1 MKTSLA
7 RTIENNA
14 DHISYDAVC
23 KQLLSEKSILAWIMK
38 YCVSECREMAV
49 EDIVRCIE
57 ASPSVSVTP
66 VFPDEKNTTLIN
78 GMNTVNTSQNE
89 GTVVFDILF
98 AAMIPLPKP
107 IRLIINVEAQA
118 DFSPH
123 YPLPS
128 RAEYYSARLISS
140 QKGREFTDSHYGD
153 IKKVY
158 SIWICTDPP
167 DYRKNSIYRTSVRMK
182 GQSGRMG
189 RPIKGYGLQRT
200 VFILLGDEEKKEAEG
215 VLRLLDVLF
224 RSEKGLEERKRI
236 LEEEFDIA
244 MNENMEMEVQQM
256 CNLSKGVENRGIR
269 KGIIQGREEGREEEK
284 LNSIRNVMDTLGLT
298 MEQAM
303 QALKIPKS
311 EQENM
316 RICLER
322 INDRCRVT
330 QIEEGDDMGAFS
342 RVVWMRGFRKGY
354 LQGLEETCRER
365 IICHGTDEE
374 KCHLIKD
381 VMEMLH
387 YTVEE
392 SMDALGVSKD
402 EWKKY
407 KKMLE

>member
-1 MKTSLA
+1 MKNSLA
-7 RTIENNA
+7 RMIENNA

-38 YCVSECREMAV
+38 YCVSECQKMAV

-66 VFPDEKNTTLIN
+66 VFPDENTTLIN
-78 GMNTVNTSQNE
+78 GMNTVNTSRDE

-98 AAMIPLPKP
+98 AAMIPSHKP
-107 IRLIINVEAQA
+107 TRLIINVEAQA

-123 YPLPS
+123 YPLSS

-140 QKGREFTDSHYGD
+140 QKGREFTNSHYGD

-158 SIWICTDPP
+158 TIWICTDPP
-167 DYRKNSIYRTSVRMK
+167 DYRKNSIYRTSVMMK

-200 VFILLGDEEKKEAEG
+200 VFIMCGDEEEKEAEG

-224 RSEKGLEERKRI
+224 RSEKGIEERKRI
-236 LEEEFDIA
+236 LEEEFDIE
-244 MNENMEMEVQQM
+244 MNEDMEMEVRHM

-269 KGIIQGREEGREEEK
+269 KGIIQGREEEK
-284 LNSIRNVMDTLGLT
+284 LDSIRNVMETLGLT

-311 EQENM
+311 EQEKY
-316 RICLER
+316 
-322 INDRCRVT
+322 
-330 QIEEGDDMGAFS
+330 A
-342 RVVWMRGFRKGY
+342 
-354 LQGLEETCRER
+354 
-365 IICHGTDEE
+365 
-374 KCHLIKD
+374 HLLKQ
-381 VMEMLH
+381 
-387 YTVEE
+387 
-392 SMDALGVSKD
+392 
-402 EWKKY
+402 
-407 KKMLE
+407 

>member
-78 GMNTVNTSQNE
+78 GMNTVNTSQDE

-107 IRLIINVEAQA
+107 MRLIINVEAQA

-140 QKGREFTDSHYGD
+140 QKGREFTNSHYGD

-158 SIWICTDPP
+158 TIWVCTDLPK
-167 DYRKNSIYRTSVRMK
+167 YRENTIYTTSVRMK
-182 GQSGRMG
+182 ERSGRMDSL
-189 RPIKGYGLQRT
+189 IKGYGLQRT
-200 VFILLGDEEKKEAEG
+200 AFIMLGNEEEKEAEG

-224 RSEKGLEERKRI
+224 RSEKSLEERKHI
-236 LEEEFDIA
+236 H
-244 MNENMEMEVQQM
+244 
-256 CNLSKGVENRGIR
+256 LSHFGYTRFEYTQLRMLVEQPYR
-269 KGIIQGREEGREEEK
+269 
-284 LNSIRNVMDTLGLT
+284 
-298 MEQAM
+298 
-303 QALKIPKS
+303 
-311 EQENM
+311 
-316 RICLER
+316 
-322 INDRCRVT
+322 
-330 QIEEGDDMGAFS
+330 
-342 RVVWMRGFRKGY
+342 
-354 LQGLEETCRER
+354 
-365 IICHGTDEE
+365 
-374 KCHLIKD
+374 
-381 VMEMLH
+381 
-387 YTVEE
+387 
-392 SMDALGVSKD
+392 
-402 EWKKY
+402 
-407 KKMLE
+407 

>member
-1 MKTSLA
+1 MKNSLA

-38 YCVSECREMAV
+38 YCVSECQGMAV

-107 IRLIINVEAQA
+107 MRLIINVEAQA

-140 QKGREFTDSHYGD
+140 QKGREFTNSHYGD

-158 SIWICTDPP
+158 TIWVCTDPP
-167 DYRKNSIYRTSVRMK
+167 KYRENTIYITSVRMK
-182 GQSGRMG
+182 ERSGRMDSL
-189 RPIKGYGLQRT
+189 IKGYGLQRT
-200 VFILLGDEEKKEAEG
+200 AFIMLGDEEEKEAEG

-224 RSEKGLEERKRI
+224 RSEKSLEERKHI

-244 MNENMEMEVQQM
+244 MNEDMEMEVRHM
-256 CNLSKGVENRGIR
+256 CNLSKGVEDRGFR
-269 KGIIQGREEGREEEK
+269 KGIVVGTENGIVKGREEGREEEK
-284 LNSIRNVMDTLGLT
+284 LNSIRSLMKKLNLTL
-298 MEQAM
+298 EQAM
-303 QALKIPKS
+303 DVLDVPKS
-311 EQENM
+311 EQE
-316 RICLER
+316 
-322 INDRCRVT
+322 
-330 QIEEGDDMGAFS
+330 
-342 RVVWMRGFRKGY
+342 
-354 LQGLEETCRER
+354 
-365 IICHGTDEE
+365 
-374 KCHLIKD
+374 
-381 VMEMLH
+381 
-387 YTVEE
+387 
-392 SMDALGVSKD
+392 
-402 EWKKY
+402 KY
-407 KKMLE
+407 AQLLMQ

>member
-1 MKTSLA
+1 MKTSVA
-7 RTIENNA
+7 CTIENNA

-140 QKGREFTDSHYGD
+140 QKGREFTNSHYGD

-158 SIWICTDPP
+158 TIWVCTDPP
-167 DYRKNSIYRTSVRMK
+167 KYRENTIYTTSVRMK
-182 GQSGRMG
+182 ERSGRMDSL
-189 RPIKGYGLQRT
+189 IKGYGLQRT
-200 VFILLGDEEKKEAEG
+200 AFIMLGNEEEKEAEG

-224 RSEKGLEERKRI
+224 RSEKSLEERKHI

-244 MNENMEMEVQQM
+244 MNEDMEMEARHM
-256 CNLSKGVENRGIR
+256 CNLSKGVEDRGFR
-269 KGIIQGREEGREEEK
+269 KGVVVGTENGIVKGREEGLKEGREEEK
-284 LNSIRNVMDTLGLT
+284 LNSIRSLMKKLNLTL
-298 MEQAM
+298 EQAM
-303 QALKIPKS
+303 DVLDVPKS
-311 EQENM
+311 EQE
-316 RICLER
+316 
-322 INDRCRVT
+322 
-330 QIEEGDDMGAFS
+330 
-342 RVVWMRGFRKGY
+342 
-354 LQGLEETCRER
+354 
-365 IICHGTDEE
+365 
-374 KCHLIKD
+374 
-381 VMEMLH
+381 
-387 YTVEE
+387 
-392 SMDALGVSKD
+392 
-402 EWKKY
+402 KY
-407 KKMLE
+407 AQLLMQ

>member
-14 DHISYDAVC
+14 DHISYDALC
-23 KQLLSEKSILAWIMK
+23 KQLLSGKSILAWIMK
-38 YCVSECREMAV
+38 YCVSECQEMAV
-49 EDIVRCIE
+49 EDIIRCIE
-57 ASPSVSVTP
+57 ASPSVSAAP
-66 VFPDEKNTTLIN
+66 VFPDEKNTILIN
-78 GMNTVNTSQNE
+78 GMNTVNTSHDE

-98 AAMIPLPKP
+98 AAMIPSSKP
-107 IRLIINVEAQA
+107 MRLIINVEAQA
-118 DFSPH
+118 DFNSH
-123 YPLPS
+123 YPLTS

-158 SIWICTDPP
+158 SIWVCTNPP
-167 DYRKNSIYRTSVRMK
+167 KYRENTIYTTSVRMK
-182 GQSGRMG
+182 ERSGRMG
-189 RPIKGYGLQRT
+189 RPINGYDLQCT
-200 VFILLGDEEKKEAEG
+200 AFIMLGNEEKKVAEG
-215 VLRLLDVLF
+215 VLRLLDMLF
-224 RSEKGLEERKRI
+224 RSDKDVEERKRI
-236 LEEEFDIA
+236 LEEEFHIA
-244 MNENMEMEVQQM
+244 MNEDIEMEVQQM

-269 KGIIQGREEGREEEK
+269 KGIIQGCEEEK
-284 LNSIRNVMDTLGLT
+284 LNSIRSLMKKLNLTL
-298 MEQAM
+298 EQAM
-303 QALKIPKS
+303 DVLDVPKS

-374 KCHLIKD
+374 KCLLIKN

-387 YTVEE
+387 YTIEE
-392 SMDALGVSKD
+392 SMDALGVPKD
-402 EWKKY
+402 EWEKY

>member
-78 GMNTVNTSQNE
+78 GMNTVNTSQDE

-107 IRLIINVEAQA
+107 MRLIINVEAQA

-140 QKGREFTDSHYGD
+140 QKGREFTNSHYGD

-158 SIWICTDPP
+158 TIWVCTDPP
-167 DYRKNSIYRTSVRMK
+167 KYRENTIYTTSVRMK
-182 GQSGRMG
+182 ERSGRMDSL
-189 RPIKGYGLQRT
+189 IKGYGLQRT
-200 VFILLGDEEKKEAEG
+200 AFIMLGNEEEKEAEG

-224 RSEKGLEERKRI
+224 RSEKSLEERKHI

-244 MNENMEMEVQQM
+244 MNEDMEMEVRHM
-256 CNLSKGVENRGIR
+256 CNLSKGVEDRGFR
-269 KGIIQGREEGREEEK
+269 KGVVVGTENGIVKGREEGLKEGREEEK
-284 LNSIRNVMDTLGLT
+284 LNSIRSLMKKLNLTL
-298 MEQAM
+298 EQAM
-303 QALKIPKS
+303 DVLDVPKS
-311 EQENM
+311 EQE
-316 RICLER
+316 
-322 INDRCRVT
+322 
-330 QIEEGDDMGAFS
+330 
-342 RVVWMRGFRKGY
+342 
-354 LQGLEETCRER
+354 
-365 IICHGTDEE
+365 
-374 KCHLIKD
+374 
-381 VMEMLH
+381 
-387 YTVEE
+387 
-392 SMDALGVSKD
+392 
-402 EWKKY
+402 KY
-407 KKMLE
+407 AQLLMQ

>member
-49 EDIVRCIE
+49 EDIARCIE

-66 VFPDEKNTTLIN
+66 VFPDENTTLIN
-78 GMNTVNTSQNE
+78 GMNTVNTSRDE

-107 IRLIINVEAQA
+107 MRLIINVEAQA

-158 SIWICTDPP
+158 TIWICTDPP
-167 DYRKNSIYRTSVRMK
+167 EYRENTIGRTTTAMRYRF
-182 GQSGRMG
+182 GRVD
-189 RPIKGYGLQRT
+189 RLIKGYGLQRT
-200 VFILLGDEEKKEAEG
+200 VFVLLGDEEEKEAEG

-224 RSEKGLEERKRI
+224 RSEKGIEERKRI

-244 MNENMEMEVQQM
+244 MNEDMEMEVRHM
-256 CNLSKGVENRGIR
+256 CNLSKGVEDRGFR
-269 KGIIQGREEGREEEK
+269 KGVVVGTENGIVKGREEGLKEGREEEK
-284 LNSIRNVMDTLGLT
+284 LNSIRSLMKKLNLTL
-298 MEQAM
+298 EQAM
-303 QALKIPKS
+303 DVLDVPKS
-311 EQENM
+311 EQE
-316 RICLER
+316 
-322 INDRCRVT
+322 
-330 QIEEGDDMGAFS
+330 
-342 RVVWMRGFRKGY
+342 
-354 LQGLEETCRER
+354 
-365 IICHGTDEE
+365 
-374 KCHLIKD
+374 
-381 VMEMLH
+381 
-387 YTVEE
+387 
-392 SMDALGVSKD
+392 
-402 EWKKY
+402 KY
-407 KKMLE
+407 AQLLMQ

>member
-1 MKTSLA
+1 MKNSLA

-38 YCVSECREMAV
+38 YCVSECQGMAV
-49 EDIVRCIE
+49 EDIARCIE

-78 GMNTVNTSQNE
+78 GMNTVNTSRDE

-107 IRLIINVEAQA
+107 MRLIINVEAQA

-123 YPLPS
+123 YPLSS

-140 QKGREFTDSHYGD
+140 QKGREFTNSHYGD

-158 SIWICTDPP
+158 TIWICTDPP
-167 DYRKNSIYRTSVRMK
+167 EYRENTIGRTTTAMRYRF
-182 GQSGRMG
+182 GRVDKL
-189 RPIKGYGLQRT
+189 IKGYGLQRT
-200 VFILLGDEEKKEAEG
+200 VFVLLGDEEEKEAEG

-224 RSEKGLEERKRI
+224 RSEKGIEERKRI

-244 MNENMEMEVQQM
+244 MNEDMEMEVRHM

-284 LNSIRNVMDTLGLT
+284 LDSIRNVMDTLGLT

-311 EQENM
+311 EQE
-316 RICLER
+316 
-322 INDRCRVT
+322 
-330 QIEEGDDMGAFS
+330 
-342 RVVWMRGFRKGY
+342 
-354 LQGLEETCRER
+354 
-365 IICHGTDEE
+365 
-374 KCHLIKD
+374 
-381 VMEMLH
+381 
-387 YTVEE
+387 
-392 SMDALGVSKD
+392 
-402 EWKKY
+402 KY
-407 KKMLE
+407 AQLLMQ

>member
-140 QKGREFTDSHYGD
+140 QKGREFTNSHYGD

-158 SIWICTDPP
+158 TIWVCTDPP
-167 DYRKNSIYRTSVRMK
+167 KYRENTIYTTSVRMK
-182 GQSGRMG
+182 ERSGRMDSL
-189 RPIKGYGLQRT
+189 IKGYGLQRT
-200 VFILLGDEEKKEAEG
+200 AFIMLGNEEEKEAEG

-224 RSEKGLEERKRI
+224 RSEKSLEERKHI

-244 MNENMEMEVQQM
+244 MNEDMEMEVRHM
-256 CNLSKGVENRGIR
+256 CNLSKGVEDRGFR
-269 KGIIQGREEGREEEK
+269 KGVVVGTENGIVKGREEGLKEGREEEK
-284 LNSIRNVMDTLGLT
+284 LNSIRSLMKKLNLTL
-298 MEQAM
+298 EQAM
-303 QALKIPKS
+303 DVLDVPKS
-311 EQENM
+311 EQE
-316 RICLER
+316 
-322 INDRCRVT
+322 
-330 QIEEGDDMGAFS
+330 
-342 RVVWMRGFRKGY
+342 
-354 LQGLEETCRER
+354 
-365 IICHGTDEE
+365 
-374 KCHLIKD
+374 
-381 VMEMLH
+381 
-387 YTVEE
+387 
-392 SMDALGVSKD
+392 
-402 EWKKY
+402 KY
-407 KKMLE
+407 AQLLMQ

>member
-1 MKTSLA
+1 MKNSLA

-38 YCVSECREMAV
+38 YCVSECQKMAV

-66 VFPDEKNTTLIN
+66 VFPDENTTLIN
-78 GMNTVNTSQNE
+78 GMNTVNTSRDE

-98 AAMIPLPKP
+98 AAMIPSHKP
-107 IRLIINVEAQA
+107 TRLIINVEAQA
-118 DFSPH
+118 NFSPH

-140 QKGREFTDSHYGD
+140 QKGREFTNSHYGD

-158 SIWICTDPP
+158 SIWVCTNPP
-167 DYRKNSIYRTSVRMK
+167 KYRENTIYTTSVRMK
-182 GQSGRMG
+182 ERSGRMG
-189 RPIKGYGLQRT
+189 RLIKGYGLQRT
-200 VFILLGDEEKKEAEG
+200 VFIMCGDEEEKEAKG

-224 RSEKGLEERKRI
+224 RSEKGIEERKRI

-244 MNENMEMEVQQM
+244 MNEDMEMEEQHM

-303 QALKIPKS
+303 DVLDVPKS

-374 KCHLIKD
+374 KCLLIKN
-381 VMEMLH
+381 VMEMLY

-402 EWKKY
+402 EWEKY

>member
-1 MKTSLA
+1 MKNSLA

-78 GMNTVNTSQNE
+78 GMNTVNTSQDE

-107 IRLIINVEAQA
+107 MRLIINVEAQA

-140 QKGREFTDSHYGD
+140 QKGREFTNSHYGD

-158 SIWICTDPP
+158 TIWVCTDLPK
-167 DYRKNSIYRTSVRMK
+167 YRENTIYTTSVRMK
-182 GQSGRMG
+182 ERSGRMDSL
-189 RPIKGYGLQRT
+189 IKGYGLQRT
-200 VFILLGDEEKKEAEG
+200 AFIMLGNEEEKEAEG

-224 RSEKGLEERKRI
+224 RSEKSLEERKHI

-244 MNENMEMEVQQM
+244 MNEDMEMEVRHM
-256 CNLSKGVENRGIR
+256 CNLSKGVEDRGFR
-269 KGIIQGREEGREEEK
+269 KGVVVGTENGIVKGREEGLKEGREEEK
-284 LNSIRNVMDTLGLT
+284 LNSIRSLMKKLNLTL
-298 MEQAM
+298 EQAM
-303 QALKIPKS
+303 DVLDVPKS
-311 EQENM
+311 EQE
-316 RICLER
+316 
-322 INDRCRVT
+322 
-330 QIEEGDDMGAFS
+330 
-342 RVVWMRGFRKGY
+342 
-354 LQGLEETCRER
+354 
-365 IICHGTDEE
+365 
-374 KCHLIKD
+374 
-381 VMEMLH
+381 
-387 YTVEE
+387 
-392 SMDALGVSKD
+392 
-402 EWKKY
+402 KY
-407 KKMLE
+407 AQLLMQ

>member
-14 DHISYDAVC
+14 DHISYDALC
-23 KQLLSEKSILAWIMK
+23 KQLLSGKSILAWIMK
-38 YCVSECREMAV
+38 YYVSECQEMAV
-49 EDIVRCIE
+49 EDIIRCIE
-57 ASPSVSVTP
+57 ASPSVSAAP

-78 GMNTVNTSQNE
+78 GMNTVNTSHDE
-89 GTVVFDILF
+89 GTGVFVIHF
-98 AAMIPLPKP
+98 AAMIPSSKP
-107 IRLIINVEAQA
+107 MRLIINVEVQM
-118 DFSPH
+118 DFNSH
-123 YPLPS
+123 YPLTS

-140 QKGREFTDSHYGD
+140 QKDREFTDSHYGD

-158 SIWICTDPP
+158 SIWVCTNPSK
-167 DYRKNSIYRTSVRMK
+167 YRENTIYITSVMMK
-182 GQSGRMG
+182 ERSGRMS
-189 RPIKGYGLQRT
+189 RPINGYGLQRT
-200 VFILLGDEEKKEAEG
+200 AFIMLGNEEKKEVKG

-224 RSEKGLEERKRI
+224 RSDKDVEERKRI
-236 LEEEFDIA
+236 LEEEFHIV
-244 MNENMEMEVQQM
+244 MNEDMEMEVRQM

-269 KGIIQGREEGREEEK
+269 IIQGREEEK
-284 LNSIRNVMDTLGLT
+284 LNSIRSLMKKLNLTL
-298 MEQAM
+298 EQAM
-303 QALKIPKS
+303 DVLDVPKS

-342 RVVWMRGFRKGY
+342 RVVWMRGFHKGY

-365 IICHGTDEE
+365 ITFHGTDEE
-374 KCHLIKD
+374 KCHLIKN
-381 VMEMLH
+381 VMEMLY

-402 EWKKY
+402 EWEKY

>member
-1 MKTSLA
+1 MKSSLA

-14 DHISYDAVC
+14 DHISYDALC

-38 YCVSECREMAV
+38 YCVSECQEMAV
-49 EDIVRCIE
+49 EDIIRCIE
-57 ASPSVSVTP
+57 ASPSVSAAP

-78 GMNTVNTSQNE
+78 GMNTVNTSHDE
-89 GTVVFDILF
+89 GTVAFDILF
-98 AAMIPLPKP
+98 AAMIPSSKP
-107 IRLIINVEAQA
+107 MRLIINVEVQM
-118 DFSPH
+118 DFNSH
-123 YPLPS
+123 YPQTS
-128 RAEYYSARLISS
+128 RAEYYSAWLISS
-140 QKGREFTDSHYGD
+140 QKDREFTDSHYGD

-158 SIWICTDPP
+158 SIWVCTNPP
-167 DYRKNSIYRTSVRMK
+167 KYRENTIYITSVMMK
-182 GQSGRMG
+182 ERSGRMG

-200 VFILLGDEEKKEAEG
+200 AFIMLGNEEKKGAEG

-224 RSEKGLEERKRI
+224 RSDKDVEERKRI
-236 LEEEFDIA
+236 LEEEFHIA
-244 MNENMEMEVQQM
+244 MNEDMEMEVRQM

-269 KGIIQGREEGREEEK
+269 KGIVQGREEEK
-284 LNSIRNVMDTLGLT
+284 LNLIRRLMKKLNLTL
-298 MEQAM
+298 EQAM
-303 QALKIPKS
+303 DVLDVPKS

-316 RICLER
+316 CICLER

-374 KCHLIKD
+374 KCLLIKN

-402 EWKKY
+402 EWEKY

>member
-57 ASPSVSVTP
+57 ASPGVSVIP
-66 VFPDEKNTTLIN
+66 VFPDENTTLIN
-78 GMNTVNTSQNE
+78 GMNTVNTSRDE

-107 IRLIINVEAQA
+107 MRLIINVEAQA

-158 SIWICTDPP
+158 TIWICTDPP
-167 DYRKNSIYRTSVRMK
+167 EYRENTIGRTTTAMRYRF
-182 GQSGRMG
+182 GRVDKL
-189 RPIKGYGLQRT
+189 IKGYGLQRT
-200 VFILLGDEEKKEAEG
+200 VFVLLGDEEEKEAEG

-224 RSEKGLEERKRI
+224 RSEKSLEERKHI

-244 MNENMEMEVQQM
+244 MNEDMEMEVQHM

-298 MEQAM
+298 LEQAM
-303 QALKIPKS
+303 DVLDVPKS
-311 EQENM
+311 EQEKYAQ
-316 RICLER
+316 LESV
-322 INDRCRVT
+322 I
-330 QIEEGDDMGAFS
+330 
-342 RVVWMRGFRKGY
+342 
-354 LQGLEETCRER
+354 
-365 IICHGTDEE
+365 
-374 KCHLIKD
+374 
-381 VMEMLH
+381 
-387 YTVEE
+387 
-392 SMDALGVSKD
+392 
-402 EWKKY
+402 
-407 KKMLE
+407 

>member
-1 MKTSLA
+1 
-7 RTIENNA
+7 
-14 DHISYDAVC
+14 
-23 KQLLSEKSILAWIMK
+23 MK
-38 YCVSECREMAV
+38 YCVSECQEMAV
-49 EDIVRCIE
+49 SDIARCIE
-57 ASPSVSVTP
+57 ASPSVSVTL
-66 VFPDEKNTTLIN
+66 VFPDENTTLIN
-78 GMNTVNTSQNE
+78 GMNTVNTSHDE

-98 AAMIPLPKP
+98 VAMIPSSKP
-107 IRLIINVEAQA
+107 MRLIINVEAQA

-140 QKGREFTDSHYGD
+140 QKGREFTN
-153 IKKVY
+153 
-158 SIWICTDPP
+158 PP
-167 DYRKNSIYRTSVRMK
+167 KYRENTIYTTSVRMK
-182 GQSGRMG
+182 ERSGRMG
-189 RPIKGYGLQRT
+189 RPINGYGLQRT
-200 VFILLGDEEKKEAEG
+200 AFIILGNEEKKEAEG

-224 RSEKGLEERKRI
+224 RSDKDVEERKRI
-236 LEEEFDIA
+236 LEEEFHIA
-244 MNENMEMEVQQM
+244 MNEDMEMEVRQM
-256 CNLSKGVENRGIR
+256 CNLSKGVEERGIR
-269 KGIIQGREEGREEEK
+269 KGIIQGREEEK
-284 LNSIRNVMDTLGLT
+284 LNSIRSLMKKLNLTL
-298 MEQAM
+298 EQAM
-303 QALKIPKS
+303 DVLDVPKS

-374 KCHLIKD
+374 KCRLIKN
-381 VMEMLH
+381 VMEMLY

-392 SMDALGVSKD
+392 SMDALDVPKD
-402 EWKKY
+402 EWEKY

>member
-1 MKTSLA
+1 MKTSVVC
-7 RTIENNA
+7 TIENNA

-38 YCVSECREMAV
+38 YCVSECQGMAV

-107 IRLIINVEAQA
+107 MRLIINVEAQA

-140 QKGREFTDSHYGD
+140 QKGREFTNSHYGD

-158 SIWICTDPP
+158 TIWVCTDPP
-167 DYRKNSIYRTSVRMK
+167 KYRENTIYITSVRMK
-182 GQSGRMG
+182 ERSGRMDSL
-189 RPIKGYGLQRT
+189 IKGYGLQRT
-200 VFILLGDEEKKEAEG
+200 AFIMLGDEEEKEAEG

-224 RSEKGLEERKRI
+224 RSEKISEERKHI

-244 MNENMEMEVQQM
+244 MNEDMEMEVRHM
-256 CNLSKGVENRGIR
+256 CNLSKGVEDRGFR
-269 KGIIQGREEGREEEK
+269 KGIVVGTENGIVKGREEGREEEK
-284 LNSIRNVMDTLGLT
+284 LNSIRSLMKKLNLTL
-298 MEQAM
+298 EQAM
-303 QALKIPKS
+303 DVLDVPKS
-311 EQENM
+311 EQE
-316 RICLER
+316 
-322 INDRCRVT
+322 
-330 QIEEGDDMGAFS
+330 
-342 RVVWMRGFRKGY
+342 
-354 LQGLEETCRER
+354 
-365 IICHGTDEE
+365 
-374 KCHLIKD
+374 
-381 VMEMLH
+381 
-387 YTVEE
+387 
-392 SMDALGVSKD
+392 
-402 EWKKY
+402 KY
-407 KKMLE
+407 AQLLMQ

>member
-1 MKTSLA
+1 MKNSLA

-23 KQLLSEKSILAWIMK
+23 KQLLSKKSILAWIMK
-38 YCVSECREMAV
+38 YCVSECQGMAV

-107 IRLIINVEAQA
+107 MRLIINVEAQA

-158 SIWICTDPP
+158 TIWVCTDPP
-167 DYRKNSIYRTSVRMK
+167 KYRENTIYTTSVRMK
-182 GQSGRMG
+182 ERSGRMDSL
-189 RPIKGYGLQRT
+189 IKGYGLQRT
-200 VFILLGDEEKKEAEG
+200 AFIMLGDEEEKEAEG

-224 RSEKGLEERKRI
+224 RSEKSLEERKHI

-244 MNENMEMEVQQM
+244 MNEDMEMEVRHM
-256 CNLSKGVENRGIR
+256 CNLSKGVEDRGFR
-269 KGIIQGREEGREEEK
+269 KGIVVGTENGIVKGREEGREEEK
-284 LNSIRNVMDTLGLT
+284 LNSIRSLMKKLNLTL
-298 MEQAM
+298 EQAM
-303 QALKIPKS
+303 DVLDVPKS
-311 EQENM
+311 EQE
-316 RICLER
+316 
-322 INDRCRVT
+322 
-330 QIEEGDDMGAFS
+330 
-342 RVVWMRGFRKGY
+342 
-354 LQGLEETCRER
+354 
-365 IICHGTDEE
+365 
-374 KCHLIKD
+374 
-381 VMEMLH
+381 
-387 YTVEE
+387 
-392 SMDALGVSKD
+392 
-402 EWKKY
+402 KY
-407 KKMLE
+407 AQLLMQ